1 MLWNDGKVINNDFTN
16 LSLLL
21 KAGYNATKACNSGTQ
36 VIIHVADADSD
47 AHARWFY
54 DGITAKGVTWDI
66 SGLSYYC
73 MWHGSLSNMTSVVA
87 DVKARYGKPVIIAE
101 TAYPFTAANA
111 DSTSN
116 SVTGSQPCAG
126 YPATWAGQASNFAAV
141 QAAAR
146 SGGAIGIFYWEPT
159 WYAVPGNG
167 WDPANINGSGDG
179 WDNMATFDWTGHLNP
194 NIRWTP

>member
-1 MLWNDGKVINNDFTN
+1 
-16 LSLLL
+16 
-21 KAGYNATKACNSGTQ
+21 
-36 VIIHVADADSD
+36 
-47 AHARWFY
+47 
-54 DGITAKGVTWDI
+54 
-66 SGLSYYC
+66 
-73 MWHGSLSNMTSVVA
+73 MWHGSLANLTSVVA
-87 DVKARYGKPVIIAE
+87 DVKSRYGKPVIIAE

-111 DSTSN
+111 DGTGN

-141 QAAAR
+141 QSAAR

-167 WDPANINGSGDG
+167 WDPADINGSGDG